1 MHGDKECR
9 FNGVTNYESLDN
21 GCRKARECVCS
32 ASAAST
38 AVVVAAS
45 TAVVAA
51 ATAVVA
57 AAAAASVTDSV
68 PVRVKWCLG
77 NQSVTI

>member
-1 MHGDKECR
+1 MPLQLR
-9 FNGVTNYESLDN
+9 NQLLQSLDN

-32 ASAAST
+32 ASGAAAAVAST
-38 AVVVAAS
+38 AV
-45 TAVVAA
+45 
-51 ATAVVA
+51 

-77 NQSVTI
+77 NQSVTM

>member
-1 MHGDKECR
+1 MPLQLR
-9 FNGVTNYESLDN
+9 NQLPQSLDN

-32 ASAAST
+32 ASAA
-38 AVVVAAS
+38 
-45 TAVVAA
+45 AA
-51 ATAVVA
+51 AV
-57 AAAAASVTDSV
+57 AASVTDSV